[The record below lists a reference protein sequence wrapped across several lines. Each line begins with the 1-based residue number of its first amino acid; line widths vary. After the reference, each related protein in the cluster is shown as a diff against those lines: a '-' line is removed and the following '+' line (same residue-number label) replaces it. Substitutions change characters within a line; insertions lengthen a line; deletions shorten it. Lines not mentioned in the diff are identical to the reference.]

1 MPINLK
7 VYAPA
12 GCSVRSI
19 KNKKFFFKSRCSIT
33 YIKNDEPSVE
43 KGCVISRGQTEK
55 SVDWDQWEF
64 YWL

>member
-12 GCSVRSI
+12 GCSIKSI
-19 KNKKFFFKSRCSIT
+19 KNKKIFFKSRYTIT
-33 YIKNDEPSVE
+33 YTKNDQPSVE
-43 KGCVISRGQTEK
+43 KCFVVLRGQTEK
-55 SVDWDQWEF
+55 SVDGDQWEF